1 MSADLLSS
9 ATSTLAQ
16 LQQQSAV
23 QLASLTRACI
33 AYTPSLRLDHILDA
47 DGVVPDANQLS
58 FDLFATWTLLFLLLY
73 VAFALLLRLVPGT
86 GLQKG
91 KLPFIASSRCTCSAN
106 KQSKAQARA
115 TGVYAW
121 VAGSVSKTT
130 SEVRRAAQ
138 MACCCAI

>member
-9 ATSTLAQ
+9 ATATLAQ

-23 QLASLTRACI
+23 QLASLTRACS

-73 VAFALLLRLVPGT
+73 VAFALLLRLIPGT

-91 KLPFIASSRCTCSAN
+91 KLPFIASSRCTCAKTNSRKRKREREQRECTHGWSSAHD
-106 KQSKAQARA
+106 QGA
-115 TGVYAW
+115 
-121 VAGSVSKTT
+121 
-130 SEVRRAAQ
+130 VRRTAQ
-138 MACCCAI
+138 